1 MTDLEN
7 SFQQE
12 KLDHERETRFNR
24 DIQLHE
30 MELMQQIH
38 QIKSIMVSA
47 AVSQH
52 LNVRWYVVSLIQDRE
67 PFVVILLD
75 GEGIIFKDEFLQQ
88 GEEGGRN
95 AAKQLSTALNTYLT
109 TNLSNINI
117 PKLLT
122 KIYMNVRVFG
132 EMCTRSGIIA
142 DPSGI
147 HDFIRGF
154 NETMSFSE
162 IVDIGSSKNTVLDK
176 MKGKFPLKIRK

>member
-1 MTDLEN
+1 
-7 SFQQE
+7 
-12 KLDHERETRFNR
+12 
-24 DIQLHE
+24 
-30 MELMQQIH
+30 
-38 QIKSIMVSA
+38 
-47 AVSQH
+47 
-52 LNVRWYVVSLIQDRE
+52 
-67 PFVVILLD
+67 VVILLD

-109 TNLSNINI
+109 TNLSNINV

-132 EMCTRSGIIA
+132 EMCTRSGIVA

-162 IVDIGSSKNTVLDK
+162 IVDIGSAKNTVLDK
-176 MKGKFPLKIRK
+176 MKGKLAIDIMETVMRIPELMFLAHPQRPSKSSSTTAIATRSSWAARQIPNTQTFWRIY